1 MPRNGAAAGHAPAP
15 GEDSR
20 GIENGTQIRLTGE
33 GEPPDQT
40 RGGRVPGDL
49 YVAIHA
55 PTQTTVQ
62 WDEYKL
68 LLRRQDY
75 DLVLDVPI
83 NVAQA
88 SLGEELT
95 LPTLDGTTELKV
107 PAGTQYGKVFRV
119 KGKGVPHLREN
130 RRGDM
135 QVRIHVM
142 VPTELTK
149 EQQELLKKLEATFTK
164 TKNSDAKSIFD
175 KIKEAFGV

>member
-1 MPRNGAAAGHAPAP
+1 VQVTRHLQVKIPA
-15 GEDSR
+15 
-20 GIENGTQIRLTGE
+20 GIENGTQIRLSGE
-33 GEPPDQT
+33 GEPPDQP

-62 WDEYKL
+62 WDEYQL
-68 LLRRQDY
+68 LMRRQGH

-83 NVAQA
+83 NIAQA
-88 SLGEELT
+88 ALGEDLE
-95 LPTLDGTTELKV
+95 LPTLDGAAELKI

-130 RRGDM
+130 RRGDL
-135 QVRIHVM
+135 QVRVHVM
-142 VPTELTK
+142 VPTDLSK
-149 EQQELLKKLEATFTK
+149 EQRELLKKLESTFTNNQ
-164 TKNSDAKSIFD
+164 NSDAKSIFD